1 MVIFAVVI
9 FAVDLRRLREVV
21 CLVFGHAMKVLHG
34 TWIPDAQPSFVQSG
48 AFYLWVETAATS
60 PPAVS
65 SLQATSS
72 KAASSK
78 AASRSDSAKK
88 QRASS
93 QKKSQKQ
100 SQQQAE
106 RSLHPQHLSQTSLAR
121 FLQTELG
128 FPSSSRYD
136 ISKEIGPKFF
146 QLPTANGS
154 PLPSPE
160 ISRYLEQEIA
170 DSWDW
175 QTWQIDCYRV
185 GHYFKGNQ
193 HATGIS

>member
-1 MVIFAVVI
+1 
-9 FAVDLRRLREVV
+9 
-21 CLVFGHAMKVLHG
+21 MKVLHG

-48 AFYLWVETAATS
+48 AFYLWVETATTS

-72 KAASSK
+72 KVV
-78 AASRSDSAKK
+78 SRSDSAKK
-88 QRASS
+88 QRGSS
-93 QKKSQKQ
+93 KKKSQKQ
-100 SQQQAE
+100 SQQVA
-106 RSLHPQHLSQTSLAR
+106 RSLHPQHLPQPSLAR

-128 FPSSSRYD
+128 FPSSSRFD

-146 QLPTANGS
+146 QLPTTNGS

-170 DSWDW
+170 DPWDW

-193 HATGIS
+193 HATGIRTLKPQHKELH